1 MKTHDVKQGSGE
13 WLHLRLGIV
22 TASEM
27 KALVTPK
34 GAIRTG
40 EGPESYLFRKVA
52 EHVLGYPIKDGGS
65 WATEQGTLLEME
77 ARPWYAF
84 SRDCEVATPGFCT
97 TDDGRLGCSPDG
109 LVGTEGGLEIK
120 SFQPENA
127 LRVLMENCVPDDN
140 IIQVQ
145 TNMMVC
151 DRQWWDFLS
160 YSRQFPAVVIRVT
173 PDEKIQKAIREAHA
187 LFMEK
192 FNAAVTKVEALR
204 ADQFANDPRKIAYE
218 KEVAAHK
225 ALAES
230 ANA

>member
-13 WLHLRLGIV
+13 WLSLRLGIV

-40 EGPESYLFRKVA
+40 DGPQSYLFRKVA

-109 LVGTEGGLEIK
+109 LVGPDGGLEIK
-120 SFQPENA
+120 SFQPEHA
-127 LRVLMENCVPDDN
+127 LQVLMENCVPEDN
-140 IIQVQ
+140 IVQVQ
-145 TNMMVC
+145 TNIMVC
-151 DRQWWDFLS
+151 GRQWWDFLS
-160 YSRQFPAVVIRVT
+160 YSRQFPAVVIRVY
-173 PDEKIQKAIREAHA
+173 PDEKIQKAIRDAHA
-187 LFMEK
+187 AFLVK
-192 FNAAVTKVEALR
+192 FDAAVAKVNELR
-204 ADQFANDPRKIAYE
+204 ADQFANDPRRLAHE
-218 KEVAAHK
+218 KELAAWK
-225 ALAES
+225 ADAE
-230 ANA
+230 NAGK